1 MLLRGRTMFAP
12 TMRVVD
18 GADPYKI
25 KTRVQPITK
34 MKIQFPFR
42 QRTY

>member
-12 TMRVVD
+12 TMRVVV

-25 KTRVQPITK
+25 KSKHSQ
-34 MKIQFPFR
+34 
-42 QRTY
+42 